1 MFHIMTTKNTS
12 AEKTEKLVSLQKT
25 FFRSEKTLDLEFRKE
40 MLLRLQ
46 KALSD
51 WEERLS
57 EALWIDL
64 HKSY

>member
-51 WEERLS
+51 
-57 EALWIDL
+57 
-64 HKSY
+64 